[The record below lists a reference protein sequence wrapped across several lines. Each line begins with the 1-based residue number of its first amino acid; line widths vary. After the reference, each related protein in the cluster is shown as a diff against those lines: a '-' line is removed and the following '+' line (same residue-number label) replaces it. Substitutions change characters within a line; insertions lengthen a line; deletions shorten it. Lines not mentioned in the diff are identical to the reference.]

1 MADVEASSSVSFLEH
16 GGTILPAVRVDAY
29 NAELRQANGFVGDRA
44 SRRGF
49 INILDDWRDR
59 LRRVSDDPLG
69 DAPTEKISKKK
80 LDKLLNSDD
89 PEIVGI
95 MHGAVEEFAQELAT
109 VIRRLMRLQAWR
121 DTERIVV
128 GGGLRGS
135 RIGEIAIGRAAVV
148 LKADG
153 NDIDVIP
160 VRHDPDEAGLL
171 GAVQLAPPWIFS
183 GHEAILAVDIG
194 GTNMRAGVVELGL
207 RKARNLPAARIWKSE
222 LWRHSEDKPS
232 RKRAVDK
239 LAGMLAGLVRA
250 AEKEKLKLAPFIGI
264 GCPGLI
270 RKDGSIARG
279 GQNLPGNWEDGRFNL
294 PKRIRVAVPAVGN
307 HETVVVMHNDAVIQG
322 LSEAPFMQD
331 VRRWGALTIGT
342 GLGNARFTNTSH

>member
-1 MADVEASSSVSFLEH
+1 MPDAATSSSISFLEH

-59 LRRVSDDPLG
+59 LRRVSGDPLG

-80 LDKLLNSDD
+80 FDKLLNSDD

-109 VIRRLMRLQAWR
+109 VIRRLVRLQAWH

-128 GGGLRGS
+128 GGGLRAS
-135 RIGEIAIGRAAVV
+135 RIGEVAIGRAAVL

-153 NDIDVIP
+153 NDIDLIP
-160 VRHDPDEAGLL
+160 IRHDPDEAGLL

-194 GTNMRAGVVELGL
+194 GTNMRAGIVELCL
-207 RKARNLPAARIWKSE
+207 KKARNLSAARIWKSE
-222 LWRHSEDKPS
+222 LWRHNETKPT
-232 RKRAVDK
+232 RKQAVGRLVD
-239 LAGMLAGLVRA
+239 MLAGTVRA
-250 AEKEKLKLAPFIGI
+250 AEREKLKLAPFIAI

-279 GQNLPGNWEDGRFNL
+279 GQNLPGNWEDSRFNL
-294 PKRIRVAVPAVGN
+294 PQRIRDAIPEIGK

-342 GLGNARFTNTSH
+342 GLGNARFTNTSE

>member
-1 MADVEASSSVSFLEH
+1 MPDAATSPSVSFLEH
-16 GGTILPAVRVDAY
+16 GGTILPAVQVDAY
-29 NAELRQANGFVGDRA
+29 NAELREANGFVGDRA

-59 LRRVSDDPLG
+59 LHRVSGDPLG
-69 DAPTEKISKKK
+69 DIPTEKIGRKK

-89 PEIVGI
+89 PEVAGI

-121 DTERIVV
+121 DTGRIVI
-128 GGGLRGS
+128 GGGVRAS
-135 RIGEIAIGRAAVV
+135 RIGEIAIGRAAVL
-148 LKADG
+148 LKAGG
-153 NDIDVIP
+153 NDIDLIP
-160 VRHDPDEAGLL
+160 IRHDPDEAGLL

-194 GTNMRAGVVELGL
+194 GTNMRVGVVELCL
-207 RKARNLPAARIWKSE
+207 KKERDLSAARVWKSE
-222 LWRHSEDKPS
+222 LWRHSEDKPT
-232 RKRAVDK
+232 RKQAVDR
-239 LAGMLAGLVRA
+239 LVGMLGDMARA
-250 AEKEKLKLAPFIGI
+250 AEKDKVKLAPFIGI

-279 GQNLPGNWEDGRFNL
+279 GQNLPGNWEDSRFNL
-294 PKRIRVAVPAVGN
+294 PQRIRDAIPEIDK

-322 LSEAPFMQD
+322 LSEVPFMQD
-331 VRRWGALTIGT
+331 IRHWGALTIGT
-342 GLGNARFTNTSH
+342 GLGNARFTNTAE